1 MCTLVALRWYLT
13 ILIFVL
19 EQWRR
24 WWGWLCSPGQQ
35 WAAGCQDEDHQGGGG
50 GGESLRTGRDDCYQC
65 LGSGFFLSGSNIFS
79 WVRIRIGRNSGS
91 DLEKSGSGSMKKPPK
106 TVSTSRQ
113 VLYFIFSTLHTV
125 LFGQVTPKPNQKNSL
140 DGSGYGFLKS
150 GYGSAKKPGSIR
162 IRNTDC
168 YECCESGM
176 IYSGYDFLEF
186 RIPGPITELVKNKI
200 LIYLLF
206 HSCRI
211 LIRNNN
217 SGSGKRFRIRPD
229 PDSQHWFLTDTGNF
243 YDKQQCWGSELRY
256 FIQIRIRMQATFC

>member
-1 MCTLVALRWYLT
+1 MMTMTTTTMMKMVSPILVQLWRMTRMMMRMTL
-13 ILIFVL
+13 
-19 EQWRR
+19 
-24 WWGWLCSPGQQ
+24 
-35 WAAGCQDEDHQGGGG
+35 
-50 GGESLRTGRDDCYQC
+50 
-65 LGSGFFLSGSNIFS
+65 LSGSNIFS

-186 RIPGPITELVKNKI
+186 RIPGPSTELVKNKI
-200 LIYLLF
+200 LISLLF

-243 YDKQQCWGSELRY
+243 YDKQQCWGSELFQSDPY
-256 FIQIRIRMQATFC
+256 PDACNILLA